1 MKLMNLMKNAS
12 SFIIGSVIVKSV
24 MALWYIELLLID
36 ISELVNSSVVFYD
49 FLISIP
55 QKFLRINH
63 FLNIT
68 FVWKKVFY
76 LLLNSIL

>member
-12 SFIIGSVIVKSV
+12 AFIIGSVIVKSV

-55 QKFLRINH
+55 QKFLRIKH

-68 FVWKKVFY
+68 FVWKKEFY